1 MYSLQTKCV
10 SPWQNLHRC
19 QGVKSHL
26 SNYLS
31 HCLHALENSERQTAT
46 RHLTCSLDHL
56 GEGKGFSLCCILF
69 DLNKNKNK
77 IKNRPLPSSLFC
89 QSFDPINFVSL
100 GSNDDNS
107 WALWNFQNEFSS
119 VWLHG
124 HAYSEWCSGSKR
136 QQRKLSFFPLTT
148 HRLNYVVAPS
158 IDSSIFPCYFYSL
171 CHVRER
177 SKGGKSKFL
186 RCPRGENS
194 SICSRT
200 RCHGCCV
207 CLALL
212 QPPVPLIISLGAT
225 LVRLSPEMGPFWGS
239 DLSCY
244 CVSGWQAP
252 SFAPL
257 DNLRNK
263 NGRELCSCR
272 HSE

>member
-1 MYSLQTKCV
+1 MHDIWPV
-10 SPWQNLHRC
+10 
-19 QGVKSHL
+19 L
-26 SNYLS
+26 SNTS
-31 HCLHALENSERQTAT
+31 AKERV
-46 RHLTCSLDHL
+46 
-56 GEGKGFSLCCILF
+56 FLCVVFYYIF
-69 DLNKNKNK
+69 F
-77 IKNRPLPSSLFC
+77 RPLPSSLFC
-89 QSFDPINFVSL
+89 RSFDLINFVSIWAL
-100 GSNDDNS
+100 MMTICL
-107 WALWNFQNEFSS
+107 ALWNFQNEFSCDCMGMHTQNE
-119 VWLHG
+119 VVVQKD
-124 HAYSEWCSGSKR
+124 SKEN
-136 QQRKLSFFPLTT
+136 SFLPLTT

-158 IDSSIFPCYFYSL
+158 IDSSIFTCYFYSL

-177 SKGGKSKFL
+177 SKAGKSKFL

-194 SICSRT
+194 SICSGT

-225 LVRLSPEMGPFWGS
+225 LVRVSPEMGPFWGS